1 MRWSQCVALAAIVAV
16 ALLSLVL
23 AGCIVTVDSP
33 APGCREYI
41 GIAPMGGCS
50 GKTAILDLEVE
61 PEPACLTIQV
71 NNCNGGV
78 LEVHNA
84 CDETLVLGGVEI
96 PASTSVGLDVAEKQE
111 TGYSLT
117 RAGGNFSTYTPD
129 EDERVELTGALGN
142 VAIKVTF
149 TKTKQLC
156 E

>member
-1 MRWSQCVALAAIVAV
+1 MALVTIGTV
-16 ALLSLVL
+16 ALLLMVL

-33 APGCREYI
+33 APGCRKYI
-41 GIAPMGGCS
+41 GVVPMGGCS

-84 CDETLVLGGVEI
+84 CSEMLVLGGVEI
-96 PASTSVGLDVAEKQE
+96 PASTSVGLDVAGKQE

-129 EDERVELTGALGN
+129 EDERIELTGVLGS